1 MEGDAGTS
9 RLNLADQQDPEHPES
24 RPEEAVEHS
33 SEQDVEHSSEP
44 EATAEPDGPEAES
57 SSGVERRPSRL
68 GRGAMA
74 AICAGLLV
82 LTALAGTGGYLALR
96 SHAESEQIARDEAS
110 ALQAAKDC
118 VTATQ
123 APDTAAMTAAQTKI
137 IECSTGDFGAQSV
150 LYSSMLLEAYQ
161 AANVKVQVSDLR
173 AAVEKHND
181 DGSMDLLVAVRVVVS
196 NTEKSNEEQG
206 YRLRVK
212 MALDDG
218 VYKVARLD
226 QVTS

>member
-1 MEGDAGTS
+1 MEGDAGAG
-9 RLNLADQQDPEHPES
+9 RLNLTDQQDTEHPE
-24 RPEEAVEHS
+24 PHAEGAVEHS
-33 SEQDVEHSSEP
+33 GEP
-44 EATAEPDGPEAES
+44 EVEFGPE
-57 SSGVERRPSRL
+57 VERRPSRL
-68 GRGAMA
+68 GRGWMA

-96 SHAESEQIARDEAS
+96 SHAESEQIARDEAA

-123 APDTAAMTAAQTKI
+123 APDTAAMAAAQAKI

-150 LYSSMLLEAYQ
+150 LYSSMLVDAYQ

-181 DGSMDLLVAVRVVVS
+181 DGSMDLLVAVRIVVS
-196 NTEKSNEEQG
+196 NTEKSDEEQG

>member
-1 MEGDAGTS
+1 MEGDAGAS
-9 RLNLADQQDPEHPES
+9 QLNLADQQDTEHPE
-24 RPEEAVEHS
+24 PHAEEAVEHS
-33 SEQDVEHSSEP
+33 SEPEP
-44 EATAEPDGPEAES
+44 EVVQSGGPD
-57 SSGVERRPSRL
+57 VERRPSRL
-68 GRGAMA
+68 GRGWVA

-96 SHAESEQIARDEAS
+96 SHAESKQIARDEAA

-150 LYSSMLLEAYQ
+150 LYSSMLMEAYQ

-212 MALDDG
+212 MALDEG

>member
-1 MEGDAGTS
+1 MEGDAGAS
-9 RLNLADQQDPEHPES
+9 QLNLAGQQDTEHPEP
-24 RPEEAVEHS
+24 RAEEAI
-33 SEQDVEHSSEP
+33 EQSG
-44 EATAEPDGPEAES
+44 GPEVTPAAEI
-57 SSGVERRPSRL
+57 ERRPSRL

-74 AICAGLLV
+74 AISAGLLV

-96 SHAESEQIARDEAS
+96 SHAESEQIARDEAA

-137 IECSTGDFGAQSV
+137 IDCSTGDFGAQSV
-150 LYSSMLLEAYQ
+150 LYSSMLVDAYQ

-181 DGSMDLLVAVRVVVS
+181 DGSMDLLVAVRIVVS
-196 NTEKSNEEQG
+196 NSEKSNEEQG
-206 YRLRVK
+206 YRLRVR
-212 MALDDG
+212 MAPDEG

>member
-1 MEGDAGTS
+1 MEGDAGAS
-9 RLNLADQQDPEHPES
+9 QLNLADQQDTEHPEP
-24 RPEEAVEHS
+24 RAEESVENSSEQVVEHS
-33 SEQDVEHSSEP
+33 GEP
-44 EATAEPDGPEAES
+44 EVEVGSD
-57 SSGVERRPSRL
+57 VERRLSRL
-68 GRGAMA
+68 GRGWMA
-74 AICAGLLV
+74 AISAGLLV
-82 LTALAGTGGYLALR
+82 LTALAGTGGYLASR

-150 LYSSMLLEAYQ
+150 LYSSMLMEAYQ

>member
-1 MEGDAGTS
+1 MEGDAGAS
-9 RLNLADQQDPEHPES
+9 QLNLTDQQDTEHPE
-24 RPEEAVEHS
+24 PHGEEAVEHS
-33 SEQDVEHSSEP
+33 GEP
-44 EATAEPDGPEAES
+44 E
-57 SSGVERRPSRL
+57 VERRPSRL
-68 GRGAMA
+68 GRGWMA
-74 AICAGLLV
+74 AICVGLLV

-96 SHAESEQIARDEAS
+96 WHAESEQIARDEAA

-123 APDTAAMTAAQTKI
+123 APDTAAMAAAQTKI

-150 LYSSMLLEAYQ
+150 LYSSMLVDAYQ

-196 NTEKSNEEQG
+196 NSEKSDEEQG

>member
-9 RLNLADQQDPEHPES
+9 RLNLADQQDPEHPE
-24 RPEEAVEHS
+24 PHAEEAVEHS
-33 SEQDVEHSSEP
+33 SEQDVEHSGEPDIGHSGEP
-44 EATAEPDGPEAES
+44 ES
-57 SSGVERRPSRL
+57 ERRPSRL

-96 SHAESEQIARDEAS
+96 SHTESEQIARDEAS

-150 LYSSMLLEAYQ
+150 LYSSMLMEAYQ

>member
-1 MEGDAGTS
+1 MEGDAGAS
-9 RLNLADQQDPEHPES
+9 QLNLTDQQDTEHPE
-24 RPEEAVEHS
+24 PHAEEPVEHFG
-33 SEQDVEHSSEP
+33 EP
-44 EATAEPDGPEAES
+44 EAEHSGGPEI
-57 SSGVERRPSRL
+57 ERRPSRL
-68 GRGAMA
+68 GRGWMA
-74 AICAGLLV
+74 AICAGLLI

-96 SHAESEQIARDEAS
+96 SHAESEQIARDEAA

-123 APDTAAMTAAQTKI
+123 APDTAAMAAAQAKI

-150 LYSSMLLEAYQ
+150 LYSSMLVDAYQ

-196 NTEKSNEEQG
+196 NTEKSDEEQG

>member
-1 MEGDAGTS
+1 MEGDAGAS
-9 RLNLADQQDPEHPES
+9 QLNLAGQQDTEHPEP
-24 RPEEAVEHS
+24 RAEEAIGQS
-33 SEQDVEHSSEP
+33 G
-44 EATAEPDGPEAES
+44 GPEVTPAAEI
-57 SSGVERRPSRL
+57 ERRPSRL

-74 AICAGLLV
+74 AISAGLLV

-96 SHAESEQIARDEAS
+96 SHGESEQIARDEAA

-123 APDTAAMTAAQTKI
+123 APDTAAMAAAQAKI
-137 IECSTGDFGAQSV
+137 IDCSTGDFGAQSV
-150 LYSSMLLEAYQ
+150 LYSSMLVDAYQ

-173 AAVEKHND
+173 AAVEKHNE

-196 NTEKSNEEQG
+196 NSEKSDEEQG

-212 MALDDG
+212 MAPDEG